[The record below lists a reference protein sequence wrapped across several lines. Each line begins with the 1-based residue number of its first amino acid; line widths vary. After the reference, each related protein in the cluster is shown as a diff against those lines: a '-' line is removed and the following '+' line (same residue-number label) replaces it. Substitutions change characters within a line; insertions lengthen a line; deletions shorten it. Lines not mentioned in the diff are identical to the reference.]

1 MTAIQ
6 DECGL
11 VADTLT
17 GGSGEGGEKRSE
29 SGRQEEKEKKSS
41 VCGEKRGWRLAVGG
55 WLRVGLMPRL
65 NLFFYLLQLTE
76 YMY

>member
-29 SGRQEEKEKKSS
+29 SGRQEEKKKKKG
-41 VCGEKRGWRLAVGG
+41 VCVERSEAGGWRLAVG
-55 WLRVGLMPRL
+55 LGLG
-65 NLFFYLLQLTE
+65 
-76 YMY
+76 

>member
-17 GGSGEGGEKRSE
+17 GGSGEGGEKSSE
-29 SGRQEEKEKKSS
+29 SGRLEEKKKKS
-41 VCGEKRGWRLAVGG
+41 VCGEKRGKRLAVG
-55 WLRVGLMPRL
+55 LGLG
-65 NLFFYLLQLTE
+65 
-76 YMY
+76 

>member
-11 VADTLT
+11 VADTFT

-29 SGRQEEKEKKSS
+29 SGRQEEKKKKKS
-41 VCGEKRGWRLAVGG
+41 VCGEK

-65 NLFFYLLQLTE
+65 NLFLPSPTY
-76 YMY
+76 

>member
-17 GGSGEGGEKRSE
+17 GGSGEGGEKGSE
-29 SGRQEEKEKKSS
+29 SGRQEEKKKKKS
-41 VCGEKRGWRLAVGG
+41 VCGEK

-65 NLFFYLLQLTE
+65 NLFFYLLQLLLTR
-76 YMY
+76 Y

>member
-29 SGRQEEKEKKSS
+29 SGRHGRREEEEDLC
-41 VCGEKRGWRLAVGG
+41 VWREARLAVGG

-65 NLFFYLLQLTE
+65 NLFFYLLQLTD
-76 YMY
+76 Y

>member
-17 GGSGEGGEKRSE
+17 GGSGEGGEQRSE
-29 SGRQEEKEKKSS
+29 SGRQEEKEKKKNS
-41 VCGEKRGWRLAVGG
+41 VCGEKRGKRLAVG
-55 WLRVGLMPRL
+55 LGLG
-65 NLFFYLLQLTE
+65 
-76 YMY
+76 

>member
-11 VADTLT
+11 VADTFT
-17 GGSGEGGEKRSE
+17 GGSGEGGEKGSE
-29 SGRQEEKEKKSS
+29 SGRQEEKKKKKKS
-41 VCGEKRGWRLAVGG
+41 VCGEK

-65 NLFFYLLQLTE
+65 NLFFSLLQLTD
-76 YMY
+76 Y

>member
-29 SGRQEEKEKKSS
+29 SGRQEEKEKKTC
-41 VCGEKRGWRLAVGG
+41 VCGEKRGKRLAVGG

-65 NLFFYLLQLTE
+65 NLFLPSPTFTE
-76 YMY
+76 Y

>member
-29 SGRQEEKEKKSS
+29 SGRHGRREEEEEC
-41 VCGEKRGWRLAVGG
+41 VWREARQKVGG

-65 NLFFYLLQLTE
+65 NLFLPSPTFTE
-76 YMY
+76 Y

>member
-17 GGSGEGGEKRSE
+17 GGSGEGGEQRSE
-29 SGRQEEKEKKSS
+29 SGRQEEKKKKTC
-41 VCGEKRGWRLAVGG
+41 VCGEKRGWRLAVGF
-55 WLRVGLMPRL
+55 RVGLMPRL
-65 NLFFYLLQLTE
+65 NLFFYLLQLTD
-76 YMY
+76 Y